1 MTSRFLAKYCCY
13 STPSPCAQIL
23 VLVLPSEVPAT
34 SLSSLGKAAKAELG
48 EFGEKRAP
56 KNAARSAH
64 SFVARWGLTWKVP
77 LSEFKFIDQNQ
88 EEVTITYIS
97 PVSFVRFLLM
107 HAPELLMGGVIAQNE
122 GSRHLEDFWRNYR
135 HSHPTHRLF
144 QENHPVRRPANTIP
158 ACFHGDE
165 GRGKEK
171 GNTVVMMF
179 EACLGVGTAENI
191 RHKRRNDQ
199 CNDCYLRDSCA
210 KRFKTTEGNMTV
222 ACDARPVPL
231 SACQAHNTKNN
242 SYLTKFV
249 LSVLPNDFYKFGNA
263 LEVVLT
269 KICED
274 FRYLFEEGVSVH
286 NKTWFLGLTGLKGDL
301 KWYEKIANLHRCFNK
316 QCGAGLQ
323 MCHECEA
330 GTPQYPWEDGS
341 HHPVWG
347 NVLYQSRPWN
357 QTPIIVNI
365 PFEPPGGAPEKIL
378 RRDLFH
384 NTKVGLLRDFVA
396 SSILLL
402 IFLGYFKD
410 GRPGVSNKIDVCLE
424 RAHRSFYLFCRTTQ
438 SKAGLRSFTPTFL
451 NYKKST
457 CYGWIN
463 AKGSD
468 VTLLIKWLCVWV
480 GGLLN
485 DPLDPEHVPTLR
497 RIYLGAMCVKTWQNI
512 LYSHGCWLHRHC
524 GMVVYQEFH
533 EFLQHYNWLAFICLT
548 KWHFTGYGMKS
559 KFHMIAHAKLDLANL
574 LDQTDIQW
582 VPSPL
587 LFSSEMNEDVVG
599 KLARLSR
606 RADSRLNTKRT
617 LQLYLCKAKAAHSRF
632 RKSIAENKND

>member
-1 MTSRFLAKYCCY
+1 MCTDFGTGPPFRGPSHFPVVSR
-13 STPSPCAQIL
+13 
-23 VLVLPSEVPAT
+23 EG
-34 SLSSLGKAAKAELG
+34 GKGWTRRVWWE
-48 EFGEKRAP
+48 
-56 KNAARSAH
+56 
-64 SFVARWGLTWKVP
+64 
-77 LSEFKFIDQNQ
+77 
-88 EEVTITYIS
+88 
-97 PVSFVRFLLM
+97 
-107 HAPELLMGGVIAQNE
+107 E
-122 GSRHLEDFWRNYR
+122 GSEECCQVCPFVCGQVGSDLEGPTFGVQVHRPKPRRSHNYLHQPGELCTISFDACSRASDGWSHCPKWRIPSSGRLLAQLSPQPSNT
-135 HSHPTHRLF
+135 PTFSGEPPSSTSCQHHTSMLSWRW
-144 QENHPVRRPANTIP
+144 RPW
-158 ACFHGDE
+158 E
-165 GRGKEK
+165 EK

-286 NKTWFLGLTGLKGDL
+286 NKPWFLGLTGLKGDL

-587 LFSSEMNEDVVG
+587 LFSRDEWGCGRKACQAEPSCG
-599 KLARLSR
+599 
-606 RADSRLNTKRT
+606 
-617 LQLYLCKAKAAHSRF
+617 LQAEYQTNPAAVPLQSQSCSQPF
-632 RKSIAENKND
+632 